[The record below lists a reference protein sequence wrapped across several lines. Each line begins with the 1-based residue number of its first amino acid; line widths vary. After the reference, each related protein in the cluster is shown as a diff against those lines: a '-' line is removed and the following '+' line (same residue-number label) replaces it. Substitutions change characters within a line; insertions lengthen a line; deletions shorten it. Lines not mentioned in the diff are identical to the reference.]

1 MSSTHATTISISR
14 DIAAPANVVWQM
26 ISDVSRMGEWS
37 PETTACKW
45 LGGADG
51 AAVGAKFK
59 GHNENGRR
67 QWDTTCVVTDCES
80 GRVFAFETK
89 AMGLKVARWEYHF
102 EPNDGGCRVT
112 ECWVDQRGHMVKAI
126 SPRISGVEDRAAH
139 NEATMR
145 QSLDRLAAEAENS
158 GS

>member
-67 QWDTTCVVTDCES
+67 QWNTACGVTDCEA